1 MSFFNYECIPISVI
15 YFRFMNFRYAP
26 NYFFKNYIFYDTLLL
41 EVKRF
46 YIVATSVRLNLKILN
61 NLNYQFIF
69 QYDVI
74 YIYRME
80 NVRVTSPPQ
89 DRNLSLSS
97 FAEHVVYTSL
107 RQQKARCSS
116 HKSENILKPIYAAL
130 WAVVFTRDVVF
141 RCLLFYL
148 MKIVTD
154 SLGRFQD
161 TQQIAH
167 KKVIIAIC
175 IFMFLFAILVFIV

>member
-116 HKSENILKPIYAAL
+116 HKSEKIFSNQYMQH
-130 WAVVFTRDVVF
+130 
-141 RCLLFYL
+141 CGLLF
-148 MKIVTD
+148 
-154 SLGRFQD
+154 SLE
-161 TQQIAH
+161 TL
-167 KKVIIAIC
+167 
-175 IFMFLFAILVFIV
+175 FLDVYYFI